1 MSFIFGAPPVDLYF
15 TVRNDD
21 DLLIATFTGLPL
33 EPVADQVAAKR
44 SSWIKIGHDDHLNE

>member
-1 MSFIFGAPPVDLYF
+1 MDLYF